1 MENKKMICIVCPIG
15 CHLEVMMDSKSETG
29 YIVKGARCDKG
40 KVYGVK
46 ELSNPT
52 RLITSTVK
60 IKGGNLPRLPVRTDK
75 EIAKGKIF
83 ECMSIINQVE
93 LESPVKM
100 GQIIIENILGTESN
114 IIASRSIN

>member
-1 MENKKMICIVCPIG
+1 MICIVCPIG
-15 CHLEVMMDSKSETG
+15 CHLEIIVDSKSETR
-29 YIVKGARCDKG
+29 YTVKGAKCDKG

-75 EIAKGKIF
+75 EVPKDKIF
-83 ECMSIINQVE
+83 ECISIINEVE
-93 LESPVKM
+93 LETPIKM
-100 GQIIIENILGTESN
+100 GEIIIENILGTESN

>member
-46 ELSNPT
+46 IGL
-52 RLITSTVK
+52 
-60 IKGGNLPRLPVRTDK
+60 
-75 EIAKGKIF
+75 
-83 ECMSIINQVE
+83 
-93 LESPVKM
+93 
-100 GQIIIENILGTESN
+100 
-114 IIASRSIN
+114 